1 MKQGVYQQLHLTHL
15 EAALPQLL
23 AAARAEQWTYET
35 MLARAL
41 ATEVEGRAQQ
51 ALARRLKSAR
61 IPTKKTLVGFDF
73 SFQPSLSERRVRELA
88 DLSDVAHLH

>member
-35 MLARAL
+35 MLWRACL
-41 ATEVEGRAQQ
+41 TAC
-51 ALARRLKSAR
+51 
-61 IPTKKTLVGFDF
+61 
-73 SFQPSLSERRVRELA
+73 
-88 DLSDVAHLH
+88 